1 MRAYSKIKFMNYE
14 HSRRIIP
21 AKGIHNMFNGTIAHS
36 SPNLEK
42 ELADQIQD
50 VFTAANEQD
59 QKVTS
64 PYHIAVKTLNI
75 ERKIKIMKAVRE
87 NHEVTNKAH
96 LNMILCIRTEDPT
109 RKVMCLKNTFNK

>member
-1 MRAYSKIKFMNYE
+1 
-14 HSRRIIP
+14 
-21 AKGIHNMFNGTIAHS
+21 MFNGTIAHS

-87 NHEVTNKAH
+87 NYEVTKP
-96 LNMILCIRTEDPT
+96 I
-109 RKVMCLKNTFNK
+109 